1 MMKSV
6 LLHINRDAGQDARLA
21 AAINIVQKSGGHL
34 ICLQSTPRSSYVFV
48 GDPLGAA
55 YLPPEAFQAIR
66 EALEEDRNLIE
77 GRLQR
82 EGVEWEWRHGDG
94 SAAQLI
100 AGHANLAE
108 LVVLSQPDREE
119 SILARGASLAADV
132 AVHIQAPS
140 LVVPS
145 DNKRFASEGAAV
157 IAWNGSPEAG
167 HAVRLAVPLLRMASE
182 IHIIGVTGDKETSN
196 PGDLIQYLSLHGL
209 ETKTHAV
216 PHDETSVADT
226 LVKAA
231 SKLNA
236 AYIVLGAYGH
246 SRVRETILGGV
257 TQEMIL
263 HSAIPLV
270 LAH

>member
-6 LLHINRDAGQDARLA
+6 LLHIYRDAGQDARLA
-21 AAINIVQKSGGHL
+21 AAIDIVRNSGGRL
-34 ICLQSTPRSSYVFV
+34 ICLQSTPWSSYVYA
-48 GDPLGAA
+48 GDLLGVA
-55 YLPPEAFQAIR
+55 YLPPEAFQSFR
-66 EALEEDRNLIE
+66 EAQEEDRNLIE

-82 EGVEWEWRHGDG
+82 EGVEWEWRHEEG

-100 AGHANLAE
+100 AEHANLAD
-108 LVVLSQPDREE
+108 LVILSQPKPGE
-119 SILARGASLAADV
+119 SGLGRRAPLAADV
-132 AVHIQAPS
+132 AVHIQTPS

-145 DNKRFASEGAAV
+145 DNKRFASEGAAIV
-157 IAWNGSPEAG
+157 AWNGSPEAG
-167 HAVRLAVPLLRMASE
+167 HAVRLALPLLRMASE
-182 IHIIGVTGDKETSN
+182 IHIIGVTGEKETSA
-196 PGDLIQYLSLHGL
+196 PDELVQYLRLHGP

-231 SKLNA
+231 SKLDA

-246 SRVRETILGGV
+246 SRFRETVFGGV
-257 TQEMIL
+257 TQEIIL
-263 HSAIPLV
+263 HSPIPLV